1 MDLVAVLDR
10 LLVLHGLL
18 RPRRRRGHGLDGCR
32 RFDDGLGLYA
42 LQGFHGGY
50 GF

>member
-18 RPRRRRGHGLDGCR
+18 RPRRRRGHGFDGCR
-32 RFDDGLGLYA
+32 RLDHGLGLHA
-42 LQGFHGGY
+42 LHGFHGGD